1 MSYRVDYNPE
11 MKNRYPSTF
20 QIKKKLP
27 MKPILIS
34 VAAMAV
40 CGGIL
45 FSGVLRFLIPGDAAV
60 TTAAFSGMVD
70 DIGAGESVR
79 QAFLTFCRE
88 IIINAK

>member
-11 MKNRYPSTF
+11 MKNRYPSAF
-20 QIKKKLP
+20 RIKKKLP

-34 VAAMAV
+34 VAAIAV

-45 FSGVLRFLIPGDAAV
+45 FSGMLRFLIPGDAAV

-79 QAFLTFCRE
+79 QAFLAFCKE
-88 IIINAK
+88 IMIHAK